1 MLDTVRTVFRGIAAA
16 LVLSASPFLYS
27 APASAQGGVDEAQ
40 APDLRTFRD
49 IINQAMGNMMR
60 DPRTTLELI
69 DEAEALLYA
78 GADVED
84 PNMAFAEIGWLRS
97 EALTRVSEPQQALPV
112 AEAALA
118 RFGAED
124 PRNKLYA
131 DILVSLARAT
141 KLLGDYGRALEY
153 FQQAYDVFLD
163 IGQTR
168 SESIVLQ
175 SMGSMFREAHQY
187 QRAVD
192 YFIDATERHQGDP
205 SLELSARNNMGNA
218 YRELGQYDEALDSL
232 RRALA
237 IAVEM
242 DSAIL
247 QARILNNIAF
257 LHVDF
262 GNFDAAD
269 QALDQAFALAGEE
282 AEWARFFYGVRA
294 MAAYGRGEY
303 RDAQT
308 FMGQA
313 FDGLA
318 LWETTQ
324 AFTEYHEQAADI
336 YRAVGV
342 LDLAVAHLE
351 AFKRLDDE
359 ARDLAASANTAL
371 MSARFDFTE
380 QELQIEQLRT
390 EGLEQALA
398 LSDSRARQRLMVAVG
413 LVVLTMLCLIGGT
426 FYYRALRERQ
436 QALESALYE
445 DSETGLPT
453 RSAAAKKFDNL
464 TAAAAPGDMTV
475 VVALG
480 IERFQHLE
488 SALGFARIAELEREM
503 VVRIETALE
512 PEIVALVSPGVLCV
526 IVRPNDMEHAL
537 SWAELIRA
545 CFAAP
550 VSVGGLEIDVSTT
563 AGIAT
568 GTSGDTVIKN
578 AVTAIEQGRAAY
590 KPIAAYD
597 DAATA
602 GQARNLSLMSR
613 MLKATENGDMSM
625 HYQPKLYLP
634 TSSYKAAEGLVR
646 WNDGDRG
653 FVPPDTFI
661 ELAEETGHI
670 RDFTEW
676 SIGQVVKDMSTLKE
690 SGREIMLAVNI
701 SGALISDRDFALR
714 AMAQAEKAPG
724 RICFEITET
733 AAMRNPDQALANLQ
747 MWREAGIKL
756 AIDDYGAGL
765 SSLAYLRSL
774 PTHELKLD
782 RAFVKNVAKSRRDR
796 MLVKS
801 TADLAH
807 ALGLEM
813 TAEGVECEAGLAVL
827 KMFGCDWA
835 QGWALSKALPLPV
848 LQTFLDD
855 NQVEAPKPRRA
866 EPREDRSSTEAPT
879 GKTGEA

>member
-1 MLDTVRTVFRGIAAA
+1 MLDTVRMISRAVAAA
-16 LVLSASPFLYS
+16 LVLAASPLLI
-27 APASAQGGVDEAQ
+27 ATPANAQSGVAASE
-40 APDLRTFRD
+40 APDLRSFRD
-49 IINQAMGNMMR
+49 VVNQAMGNMMR

-118 RFGAED
+118 RFGPAD
-124 PRNKLYA
+124 PRTKLYA
-131 DILVSLARAT
+131 DILVSLGRAT
-141 KLLGDYGRALEY
+141 KLMGDYGRALEY
-153 FQQAYDVFLD
+153 FQQAYEVFVE

-187 QRAVD
+187 QRAVE

-205 SLELSARNNMGNA
+205 ALELSARNNMGNA
-218 YRELGQYDEALDSL
+218 YRELGQYDDALNSL

-237 IAVEM
+237 IGVEM

-269 QALDQAFALAGEE
+269 QALDQAFALAGDE

-303 RDAQT
+303 REAQAA
-308 FMGQA
+308 MGQA

-318 LWETTQ
+318 LRDTTQ
-324 AFTEYHEQAADI
+324 AFTEYHEQAAAI
-336 YRAVGV
+336 YQAVGE

-371 MSARFDFTE
+371 MSARFDFAE

-390 EGLEQALA
+390 NGLEQALA
-398 LSDSRARQRLMVAVG
+398 LSNARARQRLMVVVG
-413 LVVLTMLCLIGGT
+413 LVALTLFCLIGGV

-445 DSETGLPT
+445 DIETGLPT
-453 RSAAAKKFDNL
+453 RSAAVRKFDKL
-464 TAAAAPGDMTV
+464 AASSGPGELTV

-480 IERFQHLE
+480 IERFKHLE
-488 SALGFARIAELEREM
+488 SALGYGRIAELEREM

-512 PEIVALVSPGVLCV
+512 PELVALVSPGVLCA
-526 IVRPNDMEHAL
+526 IIRPNDMEHAL
-537 SWAELIRA
+537 SRAELIRA

-550 VSVGGLEIDVSTT
+550 VTVGGLEIDVATT

-568 GTSGDTVIKN
+568 GTGGETVIKN
-578 AVTAIEQGRAAY
+578 AVVAIEQGRAAY
-590 KPIAAYD
+590 KPIAAFD
-597 DAATA
+597 DTATA
-602 GQARNLSLMSR
+602 GQARNLSLMSC
-613 MLKATENGDMSM
+613 MLKATQNGDMSM

-634 TSSYKAAEGLVR
+634 TSAYKAAEGLVR
-646 WNDGDRG
+646 WNDSERG
-653 FVPPDTFI
+653 FIPPDTFI

-676 SIGQVVKDMSTLKE
+676 SIAQVVEDMATLKE
-690 SGREIMLAVNI
+690 NGREIMLAVNI
-701 SGALISDRDFALR
+701 SGALISDRDFAMR
-714 AMAQAEKAPG
+714 AMAQAERATS

-765 SSLAYLRSL
+765 SSLAYLRTL

-782 RAFVKNVAKSRRDR
+782 RAFVQNVAKSRRDR

-835 QGWALSKALPLPV
+835 QGWALSKALPLPA
-848 LQTFLDD
+848 LQTFLDE

-866 EPREDRSSTEAPT
+866 TRSGGQRKDQA
-879 GKTGEA
+879 GQG